1 MFWKT
6 SNVATNSK
14 CIQISATISALPRVR
29 RSASSIVTW
38 TNVTNAY
45 VHRNVSFEISP
56 ELEEEP
62 LEACSSVYF
71 LLELFHMYYIPAII
85 LLGLVGNLLSC
96 VVFLNTHLKMRS
108 SSYYLAALATA
119 DFGFLVSLLLVW
131 LNNTVGWMVFNKDG
145 WCETL
150 VYVSAV
156 CSSLSVWLIVA
167 FTVERF
173 IAVQYPLHRP
183 HMCTIARAKAIVLIL
198 VILALASHSYA
209 FVTAGVVK
217 VHDGYELCDL
227 KIEYLETMRIIS
239 IIDSIASLIAP
250 LVLIIIMNTM
260 IMRNLLRFTRRFKQ
274 APSVSTT
281 CPSRERSEINLNQI
295 PKNLKHS
302 RTMEIFMTVLTI
314 LAIGL
319 ALYYFRLRDTS
330 YFKEKGLL
338 HDSPLPIFGNM
349 APYFFRRK
357 PVYLILAD
365 LYNKYSQTKYF
376 GFYDFMSPVI
386 VLRDPEI
393 INSIGIKNFD
403 NFCDH
408 TSFVAENEPLMAKNL
423 FQLRGD
429 TWREMRK
436 ILSPTFTSSKMK
448 MMFGLVQECAENFV
462 NHIAIRSEKGW
473 TTEMKDIFTNYT
485 NDSASSSH
493 NGAGGI
499 NMGTIIGGRRPPSQQ
514 SFHSSKTNHS
524 QNSRH
529 QPTSIAVPPSTP
541 RNACQL
547 PEIAARCIHVR
558 SSSRNLVS
566 TRNQQSIT
574 KMLLLISTVFIILNS
589 PSYVIRLCVF
599 FFTLARRDTPAL
611 LWCLQQFFMLL
622 YYTNFSINFLLYAMC
637 GITFRRCLEQLLR
650 KVLKSMTR
658 YHCNP
663 QRYI

>member
-1 MFWKT
+1 MFWRT

-29 RSASSIVTW
+29 RSASSVVTW
-38 TNVTNAY
+38 TNVTNTY
-45 VHRNVSFEISP
+45 VHRNVSYETSIEF
-56 ELEEEP
+56 EEESF
-62 LEACSSVYF
+62 EACSSVYF

-150 VYVSAV
+150 VYISAV

-217 VHDGYELCDL
+217 IHDGYELCDL

-281 CPSRERSEINLNQI
+281 CQSRERSEINLNQI
-295 PKNLKHS
+295 P
-302 RTMEIFMTVLTI
+302 
-314 LAIGL
+314 
-319 ALYYFRLRDTS
+319 
-330 YFKEKGLL
+330 
-338 HDSPLPIFGNM
+338 
-349 APYFFRRK
+349 
-357 PVYLILAD
+357 
-365 LYNKYSQTKYF
+365 
-376 GFYDFMSPVI
+376 
-386 VLRDPEI
+386 
-393 INSIGIKNFD
+393 
-403 NFCDH
+403 
-408 TSFVAENEPLMAKNL
+408 
-423 FQLRGD
+423 
-429 TWREMRK
+429 
-436 ILSPTFTSSKMK
+436 
-448 MMFGLVQECAENFV
+448 
-462 NHIAIRSEKGW
+462 
-473 TTEMKDIFTNYT
+473 
-485 NDSASSSH
+485 SASSSH

-499 NMGTIIGGRRPPSQQ
+499 NMGAIIGERRPPSQQ